1 MLHRWFS
8 TGTAARTY
16 WSRETL
22 DAITSGRQ
30 HLFMHT
36 PTKTTRG
43 ALRLRQLARSH
54 SGKSVL
60 VASRVESTVVTTP
73 VFCVATT
80 VTGTTNLRRSPDE
93 LPPSTNGTRRVQ
105 RRTQPRTTDDLP
117 LLPQPPTITLGRTA
131 CVHHGA
137 TSNAAMSTYIVH
149 GGRHYDYG
157 SWRVAARVNRCS

>member
-1 MLHRWFS
+1 MLTPPDAASVVF
-8 TGTAARTY
+8 TGDCCTDARCNY
-16 WSRETL
+16 VRSPPPFH
-22 DAITSGRQ
+22 A
-30 HLFMHT
+30 HT
-36 PTKTTRG
+36 DEHYEE
-43 ALRLRQLARSH
+43 ALRLRQLTRSH

-80 VTGTTNLRRSPDE
+80 VTRTTNLRRSPDE